1 VSRFLRVG
9 MIRDKIED
17 IVDASSML
25 LDIVDRGR
33 ADSFEKVKEIASDI
47 KTMAHDLKEFIS
59 RWDCEPIIYTG
70 RGTTDEIIKMLD
82 RLIIKAESAKSRDL
96 QG

>member
-1 VSRFLRVG
+1 MSRFLRVG

-17 IVDASSML
+17 IIEASSML
-25 LDIVDRGR
+25 LAIVEDGR
-33 ADSFEKVKEIASDI
+33 ADSLERVKEIASDI

-70 RGTTDEIIKMLD
+70 RGTTDEIIRMLD
-82 RLIIKAESAKSRDL
+82 RLIVKAESAESRDL